1 MFFVGRFITGVGVGI
16 SCFALP
22 LYSAE
27 ISTASIRG
35 ATGSLF
41 QLNVVAPRNEEL
53 DIIFAYKNLPQNGI
67 LSSFSAGTITG
78 PPPKKKQVNE
88 PCVGFPRKS
97 CGCFL
102 RCCFLSTEIGV
113 CLTNRLCMPD
123 SLGIFSRST
132 WGKKSPRVSQA
143 DMPGLKSGVGTQ
155 LWKS

>member
-78 PPPKKKQVNE
+78 PPPKKNKSMSLAL
-88 PCVGFPRKS
+88 GFPEKVVAVFFVVAFCQRKS
-97 CGCFL
+97 GC
-102 RCCFLSTEIGV
+102 V
-113 CLTNRLCMPD
+113 
-123 SLGIFSRST
+123 
-132 WGKKSPRVSQA
+132 
-143 DMPGLKSGVGTQ
+143 
-155 LWKS
+155 